1 MKRAL
6 AAVVAASLCVAGCA
20 SPRPKFYPNDYYTR
34 VGEDRAKKD
43 ADECLAKA
51 KAYVKEHPVE
61 HAAKRTGWG
70 AAVGAAMGAVVG
82 LILGD
87 FRGAIESGAAAGG
100 VGGAAQGAADAAR
113 PDDLVRAYTDR
124 CLDEKGYSVLGWR

>member
-1 MKRAL
+1 MKRVL
-6 AAVVAASLCVAGCA
+6 AVVVAAALCAACA
-20 SPRPKFYPNDYYTR
+20 SPRPKFYPNEHYAR
-34 VGEDRAKKD
+34 VGDGHAQKD

-51 KAYVKEHPVE
+51 KAYIKEHPVE
-61 HAAKRTGWG
+61 HAAKRAGWG

-100 VGGAAQGAADAAR
+100 VGGAAQGAAEGVR